1 MLEQLRTRYMS
12 ERKVIC
18 TGNPD
23 QEFTIASAVKKHW
36 PNATF
41 LSRSTGYD
49 LTNIN
54 ADQLS
59 TLFKTHNTFINAS
72 YINDGVQSQLLELC
86 NQSAKFYDVF
96 NIGSTH
102 EYDNLGLEAYKQSKV
117 DLREKSLALHTYRF
131 QTCHMVVGGIK
142 RSHESQY
149 SRFLDVDEICE
160 VMQWVLAQRFWVPII
175 SMTQPKQAW

>member
-23 QEFTIASAVKKHW
+23 REFTIASAVKRHW

-41 LSRSTGYD
+41 LSRSSGYD
-49 LTNIN
+49 LTNPDI
-54 ADQLS
+54 DQLS
-59 TLFKTHNTFINAS
+59 AVFKKHNTFINAS
-72 YINDGVQSQLLELC
+72 YIADGVQSRLLEIC
-86 NQSAKFYDVF
+86 NQSSKFYDVF

-102 EYDNLGLEAYKQSKV
+102 EYDALGTENYKKSKI
-117 DLREKSLALHTYRF
+117 DLRDKSLSMHTYRF
-131 QTCHMVVGGIK
+131 QTCHMVIGGIK
-142 RSHESQY
+142 RSQDPEYQ
-149 SRFLDVDEICE
+149 RFLEVDEICK
-160 VMQWVLAQRFWVPII
+160 VIQWVMDQRFWVPII